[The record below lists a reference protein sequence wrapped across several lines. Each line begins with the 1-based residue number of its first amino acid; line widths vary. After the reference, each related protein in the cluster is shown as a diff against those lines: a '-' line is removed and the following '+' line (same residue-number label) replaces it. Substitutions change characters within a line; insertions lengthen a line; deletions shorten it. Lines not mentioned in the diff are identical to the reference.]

1 MPQADKNQV
10 EVGLALQ
17 GGGALGAYECGA
29 VTALLELMDGG
40 EASGRSIK
48 LQCVAGVSIGAIN
61 AACVVGAESRA
72 DARRRLAALWDD
84 LTLET
89 PSFWPPEAR
98 RDLALFGLP
107 GFYAPRPDLWA
118 ISTWTSYYD
127 TGQLI
132 GTLERH
138 VDFRALNASE
148 TAFIVTA
155 VDVTSG
161 KLTRFRNR
169 AARAGQDDD
178 DDPQVDIEPR
188 HILAS
193 GSLPPQ
199 FPWTKI
205 GDKLF
210 WDGGMV
216 DNAPLG
222 DVIDAFTPVDQRDKI
237 GRLLI
242 AMNLYPLRGRV
253 PKNLADVED
262 RAHEL
267 QFGNRMRQD
276 HEIARRINALL
287 ETIDDLV
294 DLVKDKP
301 IDQPLQARIYE
312 ARLYKILDAITEID
326 FQDPSTGPVPRPQD
340 PSDDEAGLRDFSPPT
355 VARRRRDGY
364 AIAREKLV
372 PLFENHGLAAPPADA
387 RRRSAAGG

>member
-1 MPQADKNQV
+1 MANATKQKV

-29 VTALLELMDGG
+29 VTALLELID
-40 EASGRSIK
+40 EARALGRPIALK
-48 LQCVAGVSIGAIN
+48 CVAGVSIGAIN
-61 AACVVGAESRA
+61 AACVVGAENFA
-72 DARRRLAALWDD
+72 DACRRLAALWDD

-118 ISTWTSYYD
+118 ISTWTSYYNTD
-127 TGQLI
+127 QLI
-132 GTLERH
+132 GTLKRH
-138 VDFRALNASE
+138 VDFSALNASE

-169 AARAGQDDD
+169 AARAGQDDS
-178 DDPQVDIEPR
+178 DDPPVEIEPR

-205 GDKLF
+205 GEQLF
-210 WDGGMV
+210 WDGGIV

-222 DVIDAFTPVDQRDKI
+222 DVIAAFTPDDKVD
-237 GRLLI
+237 RLLI
-242 AMNLYPLRGRV
+242 AMNLYPLRARL
-253 PKNLADVED
+253 PKNLAGVED

-276 HEIARRINALL
+276 HETARRVNALL
-287 ETIDDLV
+287 ETIDELADL
-294 DLVKDKP
+294 LKDKP
-301 IDQPLQARIYE
+301 LDDWLKARIEE
-312 ARLYKILDAITEID
+312 AQLYKILDAVTQID

-340 PSDDEAGLRDFSPPT
+340 PSDDADGLRDFSPPT
-355 VARRRRDGY
+355 VTRRRRNGY

-372 PLFENHGLAAPPADA
+372 PLFENHGLAAPAADA
-387 RRRSAAGG
+387 PRRSAAGG